1 MRLTA
6 AAALAGTI
14 VVGAWAAVAAPAS
27 GGSQVAGSQRHSLEC
42 HAYVHGVTPRGVP
55 VTFRYDDGT
64 VVNESRGPDALGYQ
78 PRDLAYPHYAGAGLA
93 TAAHRAARITSYW
106 FTLSGNQLSEVTEV
120 DRRDKRGVLVSAEY
134 FTRVVRKNWA
144 GARQISI
151 GEDRD
156 YLYALTNTDQ
166 LLRYRLTGKDGNTNA
181 VLDQVVGVG
190 FAAIG
195 TWEYTR
201 SFTDDAGARSDVFLA
216 TDADS
221 GELLEFTIPQDDPTS
236 YTRTVLQETGWTD
249 LRSAGRLA
257 SCLNPTSGRSYDG
270 IVGVDLEG
278 TVRLWTDRDSRDG
291 LGDDIVGRG
300 VLKDAWKPM
309 AYGD

>member
-1 MRLTA
+1 MRLAVT
-6 AAALAGTI
+6 AALAGTI
-14 VVGAWAAVAAPAS
+14 LGGALASSAAS
-27 GGSQVAGSQRHSLEC
+27 GSAPSATSARAGLEC
-42 HAYVHGVTPRGVP
+42 HAYVAGVTVRGVP
-55 VTFRYDDGT
+55 ATFRYDNGT
-64 VVNESRGPDALGYQ
+64 IVTEKRGPDALGYQ
-78 PRDLAYPHYAGAGLA
+78 PRDLAMPHYPGAG
-93 TAAHRAARITSYW
+93 TAPASRRAAKVSSYW
-106 FTLSGNQLSEVTEV
+106 FTLSGSQLREVNET
-120 DRRDKRGVLVSAEY
+120 DRRNKRGVLVSAKY
-134 FTRVVRKNWA
+134 ATRVVRKNWS

-151 GEDRD
+151 GQDRD
-156 YLYALTNTDQ
+156 FMYVLTNTDQ
-166 LLRYRLTGKDGNTNA
+166 LLRYRLTGKDGNA
-181 VLDQVVGVG
+181 AAKFDQVVGLG

-195 TWEYTR
+195 TFEYTR
-201 SFTDDAGARSDVFLA
+201 SSTDDAGVSSDVFLA

-221 GELLEFTIPQDDPTS
+221 GELLEFTIPQDDPTAF
-236 YTRTVLQETGWTD
+236 TRTVLQETGWTD

-291 LGDDIVGRG
+291 LGDDIAGRG